1 MPLELEN
8 VKSLLPPGIT
18 LLPGE
23 TIEFIDRTS
32 AIKLSKETS
41 DGGFVECGYDTD
53 EFYGQRDIANESIV
67 LITNYRT
74 CYHPIRNYSDH
85 LATTSLTTRLTSII
99 SLTTQIPHLS
109 VSSLEESQSQ
119 ITISLKFFPSKYL
132 FTFSKSK
139 RSNFSFENNG
149 NITTIQSNNNCNN
162 NSLCMKFAFILKDF
176 VNPDVLE
183 NVFAFHMGESY
194 ISQSNDDDDSNSTGK
209 KNIIHKNS
217 KKKSII
223 HKGIN
228 EETFQCYK
236 KLGWTSGYQIEKEF
250 KRLKMDNESCRFP
263 VVCWK
268 KGHHVLM
275 RSAQPM
281 VGFFSSRG
289 LEDEILIQEVLGAV
303 SEEEQEMA
311 KAKQKYLGFEIGS
324 ISDGKLTRNSINF
337 DEKCQMKMCILDAR
351 NFTSAFSNIY
361 KGGGYENI
369 GFYPQNTTLEWL
381 NLPNIHVISNA
392 HSKLLREIATNAS
405 SPNWFSVLESTG
417 WLNCVAGLLKAAGGK
432 NGVVS
437 KIVDDDSSVLV
448 HCTDGWDRTPQLVS
462 LAQIMLDPYY
472 RTLKGFR
479 VLIEKEWMAFG
490 HQFRARGELPTKLS
504 CKQFPTLFEFNDF
517 LLLCLARASA
527 GNSPY
532 GDFLCNSE
540 FEREIIRSNNNSCFK
555 FDHAW
560 KKEVLRPET
569 GARVITLWSDYYFPK
584 DDNSIALLS
593 VPPGSEIMF
602 TPGIKM
608 PEKLLLTMCKKL
620 VLNNKKIENK
630 EEYDGEDED
639 DNKIYVED
647 MLLNSVLQDGVRSV
661 HNDATDISK
670 SLLLGEKNNVERYES
685 TWVNLTCPHEN
696 DKIELAQT
704 LKNLLHEAQT
714 EDSFTHY
721 LLTSSPPS
729 TSDGISRTSLDF
741 NDFVII

>member
-53 EFYGQRDIANESIV
+53 EFYGQRDTANESIV

-149 NITTIQSNNNCNN
+149 NITTIQSNNNYNN

-194 ISQSNDDDDSNSTGK
+194 ISQSNDDDDSN
-209 KNIIHKNS
+209 
-217 KKKSII
+217 II

-504 CKQFPTLFEFNDF
+504 CSDYSRKKGNDNNNRKQFPTLFEFNDF

-540 FEREIIRSNNNSCFK
+540 FEREIIRLRERTRSIWSWVHEHRQCCFK

-630 EEYDGEDED
+630 EEYGGEDED

-670 SLLLGEKNNVERYES
+670 SLLLGQSDYIDLKGLSSSDKVPLKALRK
-685 TWVNLTCPHEN
+685 
-696 DKIELAQT
+696 KIESLT
-704 LKNLLHEAQT
+704 TRTNFKK
-714 EDSFTHY
+714 SFT
-721 LLTSSPPS
+721 
-729 TSDGISRTSLDF
+729 
-741 NDFVII
+741 

>member
-53 EFYGQRDIANESIV
+53 EFYGQRDIANEV
-67 LITNYRT
+67 NY
-74 CYHPIRNYSDH
+74 
-85 LATTSLTTRLTSII
+85 
-99 SLTTQIPHLS
+99 
-109 VSSLEESQSQ
+109 
-119 ITISLKFFPSKYL
+119 
-132 FTFSKSK
+132 
-139 RSNFSFENNG
+139 
-149 NITTIQSNNNCNN
+149 
-162 NSLCMKFAFILKDF
+162 F

-540 FEREIIRSNNNSCFK
+540 FEREIIRLRERTRSIWSWVHEHRQCCFK

-670 SLLLGEKNNVERYES
+670 SLLLGQSDYIDLKGLSSSDKVPLKALRKKIESLTYES